1 MAIKF
6 QYNKTSLNNIT
17 KQLKMRQS
25 ALPTLKNKESALR
38 LEVRKAKER
47 SEKLIED
54 LDAALKKY
62 DYLAALWNECEPGLI
77 SITDVDLT
85 TVKVA
90 GVKTPELV
98 AIHYEIHEFN
108 AFTSPAWY
116 ADGVAILKE
125 LSRLGIES
133 EVYVEKSRILDYQ
146 RKKTTQKVNLYEK
159 VQIPGYQEAIRKIKR
174 YMEDEENLSKAASK
188 IVKSRHAEEEEM
200 EEAANGR

>member
-6 QYNKTSLNNIT
+6 QYNKTSLNNLN
-17 KQLKMRQS
+17 KQLKMRKN

-38 LEVRKAKER
+38 LEVRKAKEYA
-47 SEKLIED
+47 EKLIED
-54 LDAALKKY
+54 LDASLKRY
-62 DYLAALWNECEPGLI
+62 DYLAALWNEFDAGLI
-77 SITDVDLT
+77 TITDVDLV

-90 GVKTPELV
+90 GVKTPDLKE
-98 AIHYEIHEFN
+98 IHYQINDFN
-108 AFTSPAWY
+108 AFAKPAWY
-116 ADGVAILKE
+116 ADGETILKE

-133 EVYVEKSRILDYQ
+133 EVYKEKARILDFS

-188 IVKSRHAEEEEM
+188 IVKSRHEIEEEEQN
-200 EEAANGR
+200 NG

>member
-6 QYNKTSLNNIT
+6 QYNKTSLNNLN
-17 KQLKMRQS
+17 KQLKMRKN

-38 LEVRKAKER
+38 LEVRKAKEYA
-47 SEKLIED
+47 EKLIDD
-54 LDAALKKY
+54 LDAALKRY
-62 DYLAALWNECEPGLI
+62 DYLASLWNEFEPGLI
-77 SITDVDLT
+77 AITDVDLV

-90 GVKTPELV
+90 GVKTPDLKE
-98 AIHYEIHEFN
+98 IHYQINDFN
-108 AFTSPAWY
+108 AFAKPAWY
-116 ADGVAILKE
+116 ADGVTILKE

-133 EVYVEKSRILDYQ
+133 EVYKEKARILDFQ

-188 IVKSRHAEEEEM
+188 IVKSRHEIEEEEQ
-200 EEAANGR
+200 NHDN